1 MENENS
7 LENSDNSE
15 PVQKPKYY
23 ASVPD
28 GARAQSS
35 VSDHVHE
42 VSHHLSV
49 AADSLNNFTKKVKG
63 FLTLLTLIICMV
75 IMVVS
80 LIKGNGMGGP
90 ELKENME
97 RLVYLSTGMPLQP
110 SILSPSFGALQVT
123 NSSHA

>member
-1 MENENS
+1 M
-7 LENSDNSE
+7 
-15 PVQKPKYY
+15 
-23 ASVPD
+23 
-28 GARAQSS
+28 
-35 VSDHVHE
+35 HE

-97 RLVYLSTGMPLQP
+97 RLVYLSSGMRLQP
-110 SILSPSFGALQVT
+110 SILSPSFSALQVT

>member
-23 ASVPD
+23 AQCQMTH
-28 GARAQSS
+28 ARR
-35 VSDHVHE
+35 V
-42 VSHHLSV
+42 LSV
-49 AADSLNNFTKKVKG
+49 TMLRNVTPPLGSRRSLNNFTKKVKG

-90 ELKENME
+90 ELNENME

-110 SILSPSFGALQVT
+110 SILSPSFSALQVP